1 MKKLKL
7 LIYVVKR
14 HMGNDYLNRVRE
26 FYRRNLNIAV
36 IAVALVPCFLF
47 WPLSTYAS
55 LVQRV
60 IVTLSDTTHAHP
72 VGLLWTKERP
82 VAETSTWQHTTF
94 SKRQTYVLPV
104 GYEHAVPASE
114 RPQTHAL
121 DCAATGIG
129 GYST

>member
-47 WPLSTYAS
+47 
-55 LVQRV
+55 
-60 IVTLSDTTHAHP
+60 
-72 VGLLWTKERP
+72 
-82 VAETSTWQHTTF
+82 
-94 SKRQTYVLPV
+94 
-104 GYEHAVPASE
+104 
-114 RPQTHAL
+114 
-121 DCAATGIG
+121 
-129 GYST
+129 